1 MNHSILDTLR
11 SWARLPAALV
21 ALTLVT
27 GCAVVQAQKKTEDL
41 VKVGTVRTTATQEQ
55 HAQRAAEEVPLF
67 QRMPGLWVSDR
78 IVPRNAAQTLPPVF
92 DQPFAYRSIDPTPLG
107 LFAADLQRATGTPV
121 KLLGDS
127 ASRSVMLDFV
137 GTGRQAMESLPSR
150 YGVTWE
156 FTDGAIVI
164 MQSVT
169 KIFRIERSGVDVG
182 GMAGNRKDP
191 WVELE
196 ANIKAI
202 APNARTSISRNN
214 NTITVVGA
222 PLAMPD
228 IEKLV
233 NLDARSAARRVVLR
247 WQLVNFKATEGGEA
261 GIALDVLLRRAG
273 GTASLVVGSP
283 SQAAGAGVLTLTKSG
298 GSTDGSSYAL
308 SLLNQSGNTVV
319 VREGFVP
326 LQQNDTQEFGN
337 TRTIYYASKS
347 SLVTVPT
354 SSSGSTVGNTA
365 VVTEQSSINV
375 GLDGKFGISVFD
387 SELAELSYE
396 LSVTVLDSLRK
407 QQSAIQYQEYPE
419 TSQRRA
425 RGRIRVQH
433 GQTYVI
439 STDTAESASFDR
451 RGLLPGQAAVL
462 GGNVSAS
469 QTNDQWLL
477 LVTPIITNSAF

>member
-1 MNHSILDTLR
+1 MKTAPRIVIQL
-11 SWARLPAALV
+11 ARLSVAIVVV
-21 ALTLVT
+21 ALAA
-27 GCAVVQAQKKTEDL
+27 GCAAVQAEKKSDDL
-41 VKVGTVRTTATQEQ
+41 VKAGTVRTGASQEQ
-55 HAQRAAEEVPLF
+55 HAQRAAEEVPLY

-78 IVPRNAAQTLPPVF
+78 VVPRNAAQALPPVF
-92 DQPFAYRSIDPTPLG
+92 DQPFAYRSVEPTHLG
-107 LFAADLQRATGTPV
+107 LFAADLQRATGVPV
-121 KLLGDS
+121 RLMGEA
-127 ASRSVMLDFV
+127 ASRTVMLDFI
-137 GTGRQAMESLPSR
+137 GTGRQAMESIPPR

-156 FTDGAIVI
+156 FVEGAIVI

-169 KIFRIERSGVDVG
+169 KMFTIERSGVDVG
-182 GMAGNRKDP
+182 GSVGNRKDP

-196 ANIKAI
+196 ANIRAI
-202 APNARTSISRNN
+202 APNARTSLSRSN
-214 NTITVVGA
+214 NTVTVVGA

-233 NLDARSAARRVVLR
+233 NLDARSASRRVVLR

-261 GIALDVLLRRAG
+261 GVALDVLLRRAG
-273 GTASLVVGSP
+273 GTASLVLGSSSQTP
-283 SQAAGAGVLTLTKSG
+283 SAGVLTLTKSG
-298 GSTDGSSYAL
+298 GSTDGSTYAL
-308 SLLNQSGNTVV
+308 SLLNQSGNTAV

-337 TRTIYYASKS
+337 TRTIYYAAKS
-347 SLVTVPT
+347 SLVTLPT
-354 SSSGSTVGNTA
+354 AGSSANNNTA

-387 SELAELSYE
+387 SEIAELSYE
-396 LSVTVLDSLRK
+396 LSVTVLDALRR
-407 QQSAIQYQEYPE
+407 QQTAVQYQEYPE

-462 GGNVSAS
+462 GGNLQGT

>member
-1 MNHSILDTLR
+1 MTQTFLRPLIL
-11 SWARLPAALV
+11 SARLTAALV
-21 ALTLVT
+21 LVVLAT
-27 GCAVVQAQKKTEDL
+27 GCAGVQAQKKSDQLTKL
-41 VKVGTVRTTATQEQ
+41 STVRTTASQEQ
-55 HAQRAAEEVPLF
+55 HVQRAAEEVALY

-78 IVPRNAAQTLPPVF
+78 VVPRNPAQALSSVF
-92 DQPFAYRSIDPTPLG
+92 DQPFAYRSVDPTPLG
-107 LFAADLQRATGTPV
+107 LFVADLQRTTGVSV
-121 KLLGDS
+121 KLLGDP
-127 ASRSVMLDFV
+127 ASRAVMIDFV
-137 GTGRQAMESLPSR
+137 GTGRQAMESIPAR

-156 FTDGAIVI
+156 FSDGAIVM

-169 KIFRIERSGVDVG
+169 KMFTIERGGVDVG
-182 GMAGNRKDP
+182 GAAGNRKDP
-191 WVELE
+191 WVELD

-228 IEKLV
+228 IERLV
-233 NLDARSAARRVVLR
+233 NLDARNAARRVVLR

-261 GIALDVLLRRAG
+261 GIALDLLLRRAG
-273 GTASLVVGSP
+273 GTASLVAGAA
-283 SQAAGAGVLTLTKSG
+283 SQNADAGVLKLTKAG
-298 GSTDGSSYAL
+298 GSLDGSTYAL
-308 SLLNQSGNTVV
+308 SLLNESGNTVV

-347 SLVTVPT
+347 SLVALPT
-354 SSSGSTVGNTA
+354 SGSSTSGGTA
-365 VVTEQSSINV
+365 IVTEQSSVNV
-375 GLDGKFGISVFD
+375 GLDGKFGISVFE

-396 LSVTVLDSLRK
+396 LSVTVLDALRR
-407 QQSAIQYQEYPE
+407 QQSAAQYQEYPE

-462 GGNVSAS
+462 GGSVQGN